1 MKEDSKTSS
10 FFDDYDE
17 ENGYKDEEL
26 DVFELTDILYNIYD
40 FAISEQHM
48 NFESCENMDFIAY
61 LNYLDYLFNRKAGKE
76 VEHEC

>member
-1 MKEDSKTSS
+1 M
-10 FFDDYDE
+10 
-17 ENGYKDEEL
+17 
-26 DVFELTDILYNIYD
+26 LTDILYNIYD

-48 NFESCENMDFIAY
+48 SFESCENMDFIAY